1 MKVKARLLVLELL
14 GMQTRY
20 LIVNK
25 NGSTHSGLKMKQH
38 KWIKVIVLSMF
49 LVAGSA
55 VAVNFSLDSPT
66 RFPVDI

>member
-1 MKVKARLLVLELL
+1 MKVKTRLLVLELL

-25 NGSTHSGLKMKQH
+25 NGSTMKQH
-38 KWIKVIVLSMF
+38 KLIKVIVLAML